1 MRKNSHKE
9 NKQFQENNASF
20 LVVFFFFFSMSL
32 SVIDDSEL
40 KINVSRLVQ
49 ATERKVL
56 MKMFF
61 KK

>member
-20 LVVFFFFFSMSL
+20 LVVFFFH
-32 SVIDDSEL
+32 VIVSNKRFRI

-56 MKMFF
+56 MKMFL
-61 KK
+61 KNK